1 VECPCNCAESTSA
14 RSKPTAGKISS
25 WNGSTEVARPAE
37 PGFSPLDEELGLL
50 PGNLTPRLQEALVR
64 LSAHIPSFA
73 KAARELSWFTGA
85 QVHADTA
92 RRRTE
97 TAGSVLVAY
106 ETAQATCILREHPA
120 PPCTPDTLLLSV
132 DGAMIPLVHGQWT
145 EVRTLAVGEVQPPQ
159 ASRAGSVVHTTSL
172 SYFSRRTDST
182 TFGELATL
190 ELHRRGLEGARR
202 VGAVVD
208 GALWCQSF
216 VDLHYPAAV
225 RILDF
230 AHAAEY
236 LTAIAQTT
244 GADGP
249 LLAPARLA
257 ELRHALKHNG
267 SAAVVPELRALVA
280 AQPDNAELA
289 SHLAY
294 LETREAQLQYPQFV
308 AEGWPIGSGMVES
321 ANKLVV
327 EDRLKGAGMHWADA
341 NVNPMLALRNAVCND
356 RWEECWTVI
365 EREQREQVAERRQ
378 ARCRTR
384 AAAQVAEAPP
394 SAPAARPSVRR
405 LVRPLEPEVKSP
417 HPWTRA
423 WSIRRQREL
432 AGQG

>member
-1 VECPCNCAESTSA
+1 M
-14 RSKPTAGKISS
+14 
-25 WNGSTEVARPAE
+25 
-37 PGFSPLDEELGLL
+37 L

-64 LSAHIPSFA
+64 LSTHIPSFA
-73 KAARELSWFTGA
+73 KAARELAWFTGA
-85 QVHADTA
+85 TVHADTA
-92 RRRTE
+92 RQRTE
-97 TAGSVLVAY
+97 TAGSLLVAY
-106 ETAQATCILREHPA
+106 ETAEAARILHEHPA
-120 PPCTPDTLLLSV
+120 PPCTPDSLIVSV

-159 ASRAGSVVHTTSL
+159 ATADGPVVQTTTL

-182 TFGELATL
+182 TFGDLATL

-208 GALWCQSF
+208 GAIWCQSF
-216 VDLHYPAAV
+216 VDLHYPEAV

-230 AHAAEY
+230 AHATEY
-236 LTAIAQTT
+236 LTLIAQTT

-249 LLAPARLA
+249 LLSPARLA
-257 ELRHALKHNG
+257 ELRHNLKHDG
-267 SAAVVPELRALVA
+267 PEAVMPLLRTLVA
-280 AQPDNAELA
+280 SQPSNTDLA
-289 SHLAY
+289 SCLAY
-294 LETREAQLQYPQFV
+294 LESREAQMQYPHFS

-327 EDRLKGAGMHWADA
+327 EDRLKGAGMHWAEV

-356 RWEECWTVI
+356 RWDESWMLI
-365 EREQREQVAERRQ
+365 EREQRGQVAARRQ

-384 AAAQVAEAPP
+384 AARQVVE
-394 SAPAARPSVRR
+394 APAAPAAPIAPLRPF
-405 LVRPLEPEVKSP
+405 VRPIEPEVKSA

-432 AGQG
+432 ADQV